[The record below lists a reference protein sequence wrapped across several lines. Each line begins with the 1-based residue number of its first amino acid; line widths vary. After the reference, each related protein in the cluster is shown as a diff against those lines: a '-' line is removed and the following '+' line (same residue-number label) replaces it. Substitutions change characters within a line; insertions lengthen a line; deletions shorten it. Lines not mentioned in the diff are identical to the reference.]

1 MAAASTGD
9 LLVGLLALALLP
21 FIGLRLWRGIRDG
34 RLPLYRTYFE
44 RAQGRRKFAFL
55 LALHAL
61 SLVLV
66 AAVAA
71 DLLLNLGLREAL

>member
-1 MAAASTGD
+1 MGGRSAD
-9 LLVGLLALALLP
+9 ELLVGFVALALVPL
-21 FIGLRLWRGIRDG
+21 IGLRIARGLRDG
-34 RLPLYRTYFE
+34 RLPLYRTQIE
-44 RAQGRRKFAFL
+44 RAQGRGKFAFL

-66 AAVAA
+66 AGIAA